1 MLRAS
6 SAVSHLVT
14 VTVLPGLC
22 FHCVVIGLAFHNQL
36 TLSCDLQ
43 PSALVPPSCCCD
55 QTFRQKPRREGRFIL
70 AQGWRPSPPGQE
82 KAAGRIA
89 SAVKKPTPV
98 DESVPAAWLLPSSH
112 SAQGPIRTAHVQD
125 GPSYLKELIKRAPH
139 RWALY
144 PGKLIGNQSFRTRS
158 VRIQS

>member
-112 SAQGPIRTAHVQD
+112 SAQGPRTAHVQD